1 MVQIHPPLPI
11 TMIKRDIE
19 AFLTPIIEET
29 GCELWGI
36 EFGSAKGKGRLLRI
50 YIDAIHGV
58 DINDC
63 TKVSREIDYY
73 FQHESIFSEFA
84 FFEVSSPGLDRKLFN
99 QKQYKKFVGDVVSLS
114 LFSKVNNLRKLK
126 GTLLEVLDSEISV
139 KTEGETLLLELSNIE
154 VCKLDLDDQIEKKR
168 MNKQIL
174 DVVASVSIEK
184 GVDKTIIFQALE
196 EAIASATK
204 KLVDDE
210 ANIDVVIDTT
220 TGEYKTYRKWDIVK
234 EIDESE
240 VFQVLESDLDGYEVD
255 EATASK
261 EIENIDFGRIS
272 AQAAKQVI
280 IQKVREA
287 ERSKI
292 TKKYENLVGE
302 VISGQVKRINRD
314 FLLLEIEE
322 DLNAQIPRDQII
334 PGEIF
339 KLNDRVR
346 AVIKEIVSTPR
357 GPQIILSR
365 TDERL
370 VVQLFTQEVP
380 EISEG
385 TIEIKAIARD
395 PGYRSK
401 IAVKTYDGRID
412 PVGACVGMRG
422 SRVQAVSNEIG
433 NERID
438 IFIHSDNP
446 AEFVVNCLAPVKIYS
461 ILVDE
466 RTSTLIL
473 EVEEENQAQIIGKNG
488 QNLRL
493 MTHMIGWSFQVLN
506 KEQFKEYQDSSL
518 IEKYDGL
525 AKRLDLSDK
534 EKEGIVSKELD
545 SLEKIVDLDSKILA
559 EIFGN
564 EKRTTE
570 LLDKANELLLQDAF
584 NADFNDPTM
593 EEDLVNL
600 NGITNEVLSALS
612 SNNIKKL
619 EDLAEMSVGE
629 LQDISETISEKE
641 ASALIME
648 ARKPWF
654 E

>member
-1 MVQIHPPLPI
+1 
-11 TMIKRDIE
+11 
-19 AFLTPIIEET
+19 
-29 GCELWGI
+29 
-36 EFGSAKGKGRLLRI
+36 
-50 YIDAIHGV
+50 
-58 DINDC
+58 
-63 TKVSREIDYY
+63 
-73 FQHESIFSEFA
+73 
-84 FFEVSSPGLDRKLFN
+84 
-99 QKQYKKFVGDVVSLS
+99 
-114 LFSKVNNLRKLK
+114 
-126 GTLLEVLDSEISV
+126 
-139 KTEGETLLLELSNIE
+139 
-154 VCKLDLDDQIEKKR
+154 
-168 MNKQIL
+168 MNKEIL
-174 DVVASVSIEK
+174 EVVASVSMEK
-184 GVDKTIIFQALE
+184 GVDKEIIFEALE
-196 EAIASATK
+196 EAIASASK
-204 KLVDDE
+204 KLLDDE
-210 ANIDVVIDTT
+210 ALVNVVIDRK
-220 TGEYKTYRKWDIVK
+220 TGDYNTFRAW
-234 EIDESE
+234 EI
-240 VFQVLESDLDGYEVD
+240 VD
-255 EATASK
+255 EVMNEVNEITEAGVDKQEVVDGFAK
-261 EIENIDFGRIS
+261 VEIENIDFGRIS

-292 TKKYENLVGE
+292 TAKYEGLVGQ

-370 VVQLFTQEVP
+370 VVELFSQEVP

-385 TIEIKAIARD
+385 TIEIKAISRD

-438 IFIHSDNP
+438 IFIHSENP
-446 AEFVVNCLAPVKIYS
+446 AEFVVNCLAPIKIFS
-461 ILVDE
+461 ILVDD

-493 MTHMIGWSFQVLN
+493 MTQMIGWSFQVLN
-506 KEQFKEYQDSSL
+506 KEQFAEYQNSSL
-518 IEKYDGL
+518 IEKFDQVAERLGL
-525 AKRLDLSDK
+525 ADA
-534 EKEGIVSKELD
+534 EKEQMMAFEMD
-545 SLEKIVDLDSKILA
+545 TLEKVVDADADTLSKI
-559 EIFGN
+559 FKTQ
-564 EKRTTE
+564 KRASEVT
-570 LLDKANELLLQDAF
+570 DKANELLLQDAF
-584 NADFNDPTM
+584 NDDFSDPTM
-593 EEDLVNL
+593 EDALVNL
-600 NGITNEVLSALS
+600 NGITNDVLSALS
-612 SNNIKKL
+612 SNNLKKL
-619 EDLAEMSVGE
+619 DDLAEMSVGE
-629 LQDISETISEKE
+629 LMEICDKVTEKE

-654 E
+654 N

>member
-1 MVQIHPPLPI
+1 
-11 TMIKRDIE
+11 
-19 AFLTPIIEET
+19 
-29 GCELWGI
+29 
-36 EFGSAKGKGRLLRI
+36 
-50 YIDAIHGV
+50 
-58 DINDC
+58 
-63 TKVSREIDYY
+63 
-73 FQHESIFSEFA
+73 
-84 FFEVSSPGLDRKLFN
+84 
-99 QKQYKKFVGDVVSLS
+99 
-114 LFSKVNNLRKLK
+114 
-126 GTLLEVLDSEISV
+126 
-139 KTEGETLLLELSNIE
+139 
-154 VCKLDLDDQIEKKR
+154 
-168 MNKQIL
+168 MNKEIL
-174 DVVASVSIEK
+174 EVVASVSMEK
-184 GVDKTIIFQALE
+184 GVDKGIIFEALE
-196 EAIASATK
+196 EAIASASK
-204 KLVDDE
+204 KLLDDE
-210 ANIDVVIDTT
+210 AIVNVVIDRK
-220 TGEYKTYRKWDIVK
+220 TGDYNTFRAW
-234 EIDESE
+234 EI
-240 VFQVLESDLDGYEVD
+240 VD
-255 EATASK
+255 EVMNEVNEITEADVDKQEIVDGFAK
-261 EIENIDFGRIS
+261 VEIENIDFGRIS

-292 TKKYENLVGE
+292 TAKYEGLVGQ

-370 VVQLFTQEVP
+370 VVELFSQEVP

-385 TIEIKAIARD
+385 TIEIKAISRD

-438 IFIHSDNP
+438 IFIHSENP
-446 AEFVVNCLAPVKIYS
+446 AEFVVNCLAPIKIFS
-461 ILVDE
+461 ILVDD

-493 MTHMIGWSFQVLN
+493 MTQMIGWSFKVLN
-506 KEQFKEYQDSSL
+506 KEQFAEYQNSSL
-518 IEKYDGL
+518 IEKFDQVAERLGL
-525 AKRLDLSDK
+525 VEA
-534 EKEGIVSKELD
+534 EKEQMMAFEMD
-545 SLEKIVDLDSKILA
+545 TLEKVVDADADTLSKI
-559 EIFGN
+559 FKTQ
-564 EKRTTE
+564 KRASEVT
-570 LLDKANELLLQDAF
+570 DKANELLLQDAF
-584 NADFNDPTM
+584 NDDFSDPTM
-593 EEDLVNL
+593 EDALVNL
-600 NGITNEVLSALS
+600 NGITNDVLSALS
-612 SNNIKKL
+612 SNNLKKL
-619 EDLAEMSVGE
+619 DDLAEMSVGE
-629 LQDISETISEKE
+629 LMEICDKVTEKE

-654 E
+654 N

>member
-1 MVQIHPPLPI
+1 
-11 TMIKRDIE
+11 
-19 AFLTPIIEET
+19 
-29 GCELWGI
+29 
-36 EFGSAKGKGRLLRI
+36 
-50 YIDAIHGV
+50 
-58 DINDC
+58 
-63 TKVSREIDYY
+63 
-73 FQHESIFSEFA
+73 
-84 FFEVSSPGLDRKLFN
+84 
-99 QKQYKKFVGDVVSLS
+99 
-114 LFSKVNNLRKLK
+114 
-126 GTLLEVLDSEISV
+126 
-139 KTEGETLLLELSNIE
+139 
-154 VCKLDLDDQIEKKR
+154 
-168 MNKQIL
+168 MNKEIL
-174 DVVASVSIEK
+174 EVVASVSMEK
-184 GVDKTIIFQALE
+184 GVDKEIIFEALE
-196 EAIASATK
+196 EAIASASK
-204 KLVDDE
+204 KLLDDE
-210 ANIDVVIDTT
+210 ALVNVVIDRN
-220 TGEYKTYRKWDIVK
+220 TGDYNTFRAW
-234 EIDESE
+234 EI
-240 VFQVLESDLDGYEVD
+240 VD
-255 EATASK
+255 EVMNEVNEITEADVDKQEIVEGFAK
-261 EIENIDFGRIS
+261 VEIENIDFGRIS

-292 TKKYENLVGE
+292 TAKYEGLVGQ

-370 VVQLFTQEVP
+370 VVELFSQEVP

-385 TIEIKAIARD
+385 TIEIKAISRD

-438 IFIHSDNP
+438 IFIHSENP
-446 AEFVVNCLAPVKIYS
+446 AEFVVNCLAPIKIFS
-461 ILVDE
+461 ILVDD

-493 MTHMIGWSFQVLN
+493 MTQMIGWSFKVLN
-506 KEQFKEYQDSSL
+506 KEQFAEYQNSSL
-518 IEKYDGL
+518 IEKFDQVAERLGL
-525 AKRLDLSDK
+525 AEA
-534 EKEGIVSKELD
+534 EKEQMMAFEMD
-545 SLEKIVDLDSKILA
+545 TLEKVVDADADTLSKI
-559 EIFGN
+559 FKTQ
-564 EKRTTE
+564 KRASEVT
-570 LLDKANELLLQDAF
+570 DKANELMLQDAF
-584 NADFNDPTM
+584 NDDFSDPTM
-593 EEDLVNL
+593 EDALVNL
-600 NGITNEVLSALS
+600 NGITNDVLSALS
-612 SNNIKKL
+612 SNNLKKL
-619 EDLAEMSVGE
+619 DDLAEMSVGE
-629 LQDISETISEKE
+629 LMEICDKVTEKE

-654 E
+654 N

>member
-1 MVQIHPPLPI
+1 
-11 TMIKRDIE
+11 
-19 AFLTPIIEET
+19 
-29 GCELWGI
+29 
-36 EFGSAKGKGRLLRI
+36 
-50 YIDAIHGV
+50 
-58 DINDC
+58 
-63 TKVSREIDYY
+63 
-73 FQHESIFSEFA
+73 
-84 FFEVSSPGLDRKLFN
+84 
-99 QKQYKKFVGDVVSLS
+99 
-114 LFSKVNNLRKLK
+114 
-126 GTLLEVLDSEISV
+126 
-139 KTEGETLLLELSNIE
+139 
-154 VCKLDLDDQIEKKR
+154 

-174 DVVASVSIEK
+174 EVVDSVSMEK
-184 GVDKTIIFQALE
+184 GVNKEIIFEALE
-196 EAIASATK
+196 EAISSATK
-204 KLVDDE
+204 KIIADE
-210 ANIDVVIDTT
+210 ANINVVIDRS
-220 TGEYKTYRKWDIVK
+220 TGEYSTFRNWTLVK
-234 EIDESE
+234 DEDLVDQIFEITEEGIEDHH
-240 VFQVLESDLDGYEVD
+240 LEDGI
-255 EATASK
+255 ATK
-261 EIENIDFGRIS
+261 QIENIDFGRIS

-292 TKKYENLVGE
+292 TKKYENLIGQ
-302 VISGQVKRINRD
+302 VITGQVKRINRD

-339 KLNDRVR
+339 KLNDKVR
-346 AVIKEIVSTPR
+346 AVIKEIISTPR

-370 VVQLFTQEVP
+370 VVELFTQEVP

-446 AEFVVNCLAPVKIYS
+446 AEFVVNCLAPIKIYS

-466 RTSTLIL
+466 RTSTLVL
-473 EVEEENQAQIIGKNG
+473 EVEEDNQAQIIGKNG

-493 MTHMIGWSFQVLN
+493 MTQMIGWSFQILN

-518 IEKYDGL
+518 IEKYEQV
-525 AKRLDLSDK
+525 ANRLELSSK
-534 EKEGIVSKELD
+534 EKEQIIASEMETLEKVVDAGSD
-545 SLEKIVDLDSKILA
+545 NLEKIFKTK
-559 EIFGN
+559 
-564 EKRTTE
+564 KRVSE
-570 LLDKANELLLQDAF
+570 VIEKANELLLQDAF
-584 NADFNDPTM
+584 NDDFKDPTM
-593 EEDLVNL
+593 EKDLVDL
-600 NGITNEVLSALS
+600 RGITNDVLSALS
-612 SNNIKKL
+612 QNNIKKL
-619 EDLAEMSVGE
+619 EEFAEMSVPE
-629 LQDISETISEKE
+629 LMDISDKITEKE

-654 E
+654 N

>member
-1 MVQIHPPLPI
+1 MN
-11 TMIKRDIE
+11 K
-19 AFLTPIIEET
+19 
-29 GCELWGI
+29 
-36 EFGSAKGKGRLLRI
+36 
-50 YIDAIHGV
+50 
-58 DINDC
+58 
-63 TKVSREIDYY
+63 EI
-73 FQHESIFSEFA
+73 
-84 FFEVSSPGLDRKLFN
+84 
-99 QKQYKKFVGDVVSLS
+99 
-114 LFSKVNNLRKLK
+114 
-126 GTLLEVLDSEISV
+126 LEVV
-139 KTEGETLLLELSNIE
+139 N
-154 VCKLDLDDQIEKKR
+154 
-168 MNKQIL
+168 
-174 DVVASVSIEK
+174 SVSMEK
-184 GVDKTIIFQALE
+184 GVDKEIIFEALE
-196 EAIASATK
+196 EAISSATK
-204 KLVDDE
+204 KLTDDE
-210 ANIDVVIDTT
+210 ADISVAIDRDT
-220 TGEYKTYRKWDIVK
+220 GGYKTFRNWTIVV
-234 EIDESE
+234 EEELEDE
-240 VFQVLESDLDGYEVD
+240 VFQITINNIEDHIVEDGI
-255 EATASK
+255 ATR

-292 TKKYENLVGE
+292 TEKYESLIGQ

-339 KLNDRVR
+339 KLNDKVR
-346 AVIKEIVSTPR
+346 AVIKEIITTPR

-370 VVQLFTQEVP
+370 VVELFTQEVP

-461 ILVDE
+461 IMVDE
-466 RTSTLIL
+466 MTSTLVL

-518 IEKYDGL
+518 VEKYEKV
-525 AKRLDLSDK
+525 ANRLELLDK
-534 EKEGIVSKELD
+534 EKEQLIAAEMET
-545 SLEKIVDLDSKILA
+545 LEKIVDASQESLEKIFETA
-559 EIFGN
+559 
-564 EKRTTE
+564 KRTTE
-570 LLDKANELLLQDAF
+570 ITEKANELLL
-584 NADFNDPTM
+584 
-593 EEDLVNL
+593 
-600 NGITNEVLSALS
+600 
-612 SNNIKKL
+612 
-619 EDLAEMSVGE
+619 
-629 LQDISETISEKE
+629 
-641 ASALIME
+641 
-648 ARKPWF
+648 
-654 E
+654 

>member
-1 MVQIHPPLPI
+1 
-11 TMIKRDIE
+11 
-19 AFLTPIIEET
+19 
-29 GCELWGI
+29 
-36 EFGSAKGKGRLLRI
+36 
-50 YIDAIHGV
+50 
-58 DINDC
+58 
-63 TKVSREIDYY
+63 
-73 FQHESIFSEFA
+73 
-84 FFEVSSPGLDRKLFN
+84 
-99 QKQYKKFVGDVVSLS
+99 
-114 LFSKVNNLRKLK
+114 
-126 GTLLEVLDSEISV
+126 
-139 KTEGETLLLELSNIE
+139 
-154 VCKLDLDDQIEKKR
+154 

-174 DVVASVSIEK
+174 EVVASVSMEK
-184 GVDKTIIFQALE
+184 GVDKEIIFEALE
-196 EAIASATK
+196 EAIASASK
-204 KLVDDE
+204 KLLDDE
-210 ANIDVVIDTT
+210 ALVNVVIDRK
-220 TGEYKTYRKWDIVK
+220 TGDYNTFRAW
-234 EIDESE
+234 EI
-240 VFQVLESDLDGYEVD
+240 VD
-255 EATASK
+255 EVMNEVNEITEADVDKQEIVDGFAK
-261 EIENIDFGRIS
+261 VEIENIDFGRIS

-292 TKKYENLVGE
+292 TAKYEGLVGQ

-370 VVQLFTQEVP
+370 VVELFSQEVP

-385 TIEIKAIARD
+385 TIEIKAISRD

-438 IFIHSDNP
+438 IFIHSENP
-446 AEFVVNCLAPVKIYS
+446 AEFVVNCLAPIKIFS
-461 ILVDE
+461 ILVDD

-493 MTHMIGWSFQVLN
+493 MTQMIGWSFQVLN
-506 KEQFKEYQDSSL
+506 KEQFAEYQNSSL
-518 IEKYDGL
+518 IEKFDQVAERLGL
-525 AKRLDLSDK
+525 ADA
-534 EKEGIVSKELD
+534 EKEQMMAFEMD
-545 SLEKIVDLDSKILA
+545 TLEKVVDADADTLSKI
-559 EIFGN
+559 FKTQ
-564 EKRTTE
+564 KRASEVT
-570 LLDKANELLLQDAF
+570 DKANELLLQDAF
-584 NADFNDPTM
+584 NDDFSDPTM
-593 EEDLVNL
+593 EDALVNL
-600 NGITNEVLSALS
+600 NGITNDVLSALS
-612 SNNIKKL
+612 SNNLKKL
-619 EDLAEMSVGE
+619 DDLAEMSVGE
-629 LQDISETISEKE
+629 LMEICDKVTEKE

-654 E
+654 N

>member
-1 MVQIHPPLPI
+1 
-11 TMIKRDIE
+11 
-19 AFLTPIIEET
+19 
-29 GCELWGI
+29 
-36 EFGSAKGKGRLLRI
+36 
-50 YIDAIHGV
+50 
-58 DINDC
+58 
-63 TKVSREIDYY
+63 
-73 FQHESIFSEFA
+73 
-84 FFEVSSPGLDRKLFN
+84 
-99 QKQYKKFVGDVVSLS
+99 
-114 LFSKVNNLRKLK
+114 
-126 GTLLEVLDSEISV
+126 
-139 KTEGETLLLELSNIE
+139 
-154 VCKLDLDDQIEKKR
+154 

-174 DVVASVSIEK
+174 EVVDSVSMEK
-184 GVDKTIIFQALE
+184 GVNKEIIFEALE
-196 EAIASATK
+196 EAISSATK
-204 KLVDDE
+204 KIIADE
-210 ANIDVVIDTT
+210 ANINVVIDRN
-220 TGEYKTYRKWDIVK
+220 TGEYSTFRNWTLVK
-234 EIDESE
+234 DEDLVDQIFEITEEGIEDHH
-240 VFQVLESDLDGYEVD
+240 LENGI
-255 EATASK
+255 ATK
-261 EIENIDFGRIS
+261 QIENIDFGRIS

-292 TKKYENLVGE
+292 TKKYENLIGQ
-302 VISGQVKRINRD
+302 VITGQVKRINRD

-339 KLNDRVR
+339 KLNDKVR
-346 AVIKEIVSTPR
+346 AVIKEIITTPR

-370 VVQLFTQEVP
+370 VVELFTQEVP

-446 AEFVVNCLAPVKIYS
+446 AEFVVNCLAPIKIFS

-466 RTSTLIL
+466 RTSTLVL
-473 EVEEENQAQIIGKNG
+473 EVEEDNQAQIIGKNG

-493 MTHMIGWSFQVLN
+493 MTQMIGWSFQILN

-518 IEKYDGL
+518 IEKYEQV
-525 AKRLDLSDK
+525 ANRLELSSK
-534 EKEGIVSKELD
+534 EKEQIIASEMETLEKVVDAGSD
-545 SLEKIVDLDSKILA
+545 NLEKIFKTK
-559 EIFGN
+559 
-564 EKRTTE
+564 KRVSE
-570 LLDKANELLLQDAF
+570 VIEKANELLLQDAF
-584 NADFNDPTM
+584 NDDFKDPTM
-593 EEDLVNL
+593 EKDLVDL
-600 NGITNEVLSALS
+600 RGITNDVLSALS
-612 SNNIKKL
+612 QNNIKKL
-619 EDLAEMSVGE
+619 EEFAEMSVPE
-629 LQDISETISEKE
+629 LMDISDKITEKE

-654 E
+654 N

>member
-1 MVQIHPPLPI
+1 MNNQI
-11 TMIKRDIE
+11 
-19 AFLTPIIEET
+19 
-29 GCELWGI
+29 
-36 EFGSAKGKGRLLRI
+36 
-50 YIDAIHGV
+50 
-58 DINDC
+58 
-63 TKVSREIDYY
+63 
-73 FQHESIFSEFA
+73 
-84 FFEVSSPGLDRKLFN
+84 
-99 QKQYKKFVGDVVSLS
+99 
-114 LFSKVNNLRKLK
+114 
-126 GTLLEVLDSEISV
+126 LEVVD
-139 KTEGETLLLELSNIE
+139 
-154 VCKLDLDDQIEKKR
+154 
-168 MNKQIL
+168 
-174 DVVASVSIEK
+174 SVSMEK
-184 GVDKTIIFQALE
+184 GVDKSIIFEALE

-204 KLVDDE
+204 KLLGESSEIKV
-210 ANIDVVIDTT
+210 NIDKT
-220 TGEYKTYRKWDIVK
+220 TGEYITFRYWQLSPSEDEDEGIELLPEDVSDYETVDGLARK
-234 EIDESE
+234 
-240 VFQVLESDLDGYEVD
+240 Q
-255 EATASK
+255 
-261 EIENIDFGRIS
+261 IENIDFGRIS

-292 TKKYENLVGE
+292 TQKYESLVGQ

-346 AVIKEIVSTPR
+346 AVIKEIMTTPR

-370 VVQLFTQEVP
+370 VKELFTQEVP

-385 TIEIKAIARD
+385 TIEIKAISRD

-438 IFIHSDNP
+438 IFVHSDNP
-446 AEFVVNCLAPVKIYS
+446 AEFVVNSLSPVKIYS

-493 MTHMIGWSFQVLN
+493 MTQMIGWSFKVFN
-506 KEQFKEYQDSSL
+506 KDQFKEYQEASL
-518 IEKYDGL
+518 EEKFEKIGNRLNLNQDEIDGL
-525 AKRLDLSDK
+525 KLK
-534 EKEGIVSKELD
+534 EYD
-545 SLEKIVDLDSKILA
+545 QLEKIVDAQESDLL
-559 EIFGN
+559 EIFKTKERSEKVVNQSN
-564 EKRTTE
+564 EF
-570 LLDKANELLLQDAF
+570 LLQDAF
-584 NADFNDPTM
+584 NQDFNDPTM
-593 EEDLVNL
+593 EEALVNL
-600 NGITNEVLSALS
+600 NGITNEVLSDLS
-612 SNNIKKL
+612 NNNIKKL
-619 EDLAEMSVGE
+619 EDLAEMSVPE
-629 LQDISETISEKE
+629 LMDLSESITESE

>member
-1 MVQIHPPLPI
+1 M
-11 TMIKRDIE
+11 D
-19 AFLTPIIEET
+19 
-29 GCELWGI
+29 
-36 EFGSAKGKGRLLRI
+36 
-50 YIDAIHGV
+50 
-58 DINDC
+58 
-63 TKVSREIDYY
+63 
-73 FQHESIFSEFA
+73 
-84 FFEVSSPGLDRKLFN
+84 
-99 QKQYKKFVGDVVSLS
+99 
-114 LFSKVNNLRKLK
+114 
-126 GTLLEVLDSEISV
+126 
-139 KTEGETLLLELSNIE
+139 
-154 VCKLDLDDQIEKKR
+154 
-168 MNKQIL
+168 KQIL
-174 DVVASVSIEK
+174 EVVDSVSMEK
-184 GVDKTIIFQALE
+184 GVDKEIIFQALE
-196 EAIASATK
+196 EAISSATK
-204 KLVDDE
+204 KLIEDE
-210 ANIDVVIDTT
+210 ANINVVIDRDN
-220 TGEYKTYRKWDIVK
+220 GSYRTFRNWTIVSEEDLIDRVFEITKEDI
-234 EIDESE
+234 
-240 VFQVLESDLDGYEVD
+240 SDHKIEEGI
-255 EATASK
+255 ATK

-292 TKKYENLVGE
+292 TKKYENLLGQ

-346 AVIKEIVSTPR
+346 AVIKEIVTTPR

-370 VVQLFTQEVP
+370 VMELFTQEVP

-466 RTSTLIL
+466 RTSTLVL

-493 MTHMIGWSFQVLN
+493 MTQMIGWSFQVLN

-518 IEKYDGL
+518 IEKYNQVSN
-525 AKRLDLSDK
+525 RLELNDEEK
-534 EKEGIVSKELD
+534 EKLIAAELETLEKVVD
-545 SLEKIVDLDSKILA
+545 ANQELLEKIV
-559 EIFGN
+559 
-564 EKRTTE
+564 
-570 LLDKANELLLQDAF
+570 
-584 NADFNDPTM
+584 NDVGVCVH
-593 EEDLVNL
+593 D
-600 NGITNEVLSALS
+600 GSYI
-612 SNNIKKL
+612 SNK
-619 EDLAEMSVGE
+619 
-629 LQDISETISEKE
+629 
-641 ASALIME
+641 
-648 ARKPWF
+648 
-654 E
+654 

>member
-1 MVQIHPPLPI
+1 MNNQI
-11 TMIKRDIE
+11 
-19 AFLTPIIEET
+19 
-29 GCELWGI
+29 
-36 EFGSAKGKGRLLRI
+36 
-50 YIDAIHGV
+50 
-58 DINDC
+58 
-63 TKVSREIDYY
+63 
-73 FQHESIFSEFA
+73 
-84 FFEVSSPGLDRKLFN
+84 
-99 QKQYKKFVGDVVSLS
+99 
-114 LFSKVNNLRKLK
+114 
-126 GTLLEVLDSEISV
+126 LEVVD
-139 KTEGETLLLELSNIE
+139 
-154 VCKLDLDDQIEKKR
+154 
-168 MNKQIL
+168 
-174 DVVASVSIEK
+174 SVSMEK
-184 GVDKTIIFQALE
+184 GVDKSIIFEALE

-204 KLVDDE
+204 KLLGESSEIKV
-210 ANIDVVIDTT
+210 NIDKT
-220 TGEYKTYRKWDIVK
+220 TGEYVTFRYWQLSPSEDEDEKIELLPEDVSDYETVDGLARK
-234 EIDESE
+234 
-240 VFQVLESDLDGYEVD
+240 Q
-255 EATASK
+255 
-261 EIENIDFGRIS
+261 IENIDFGRIS

-292 TKKYENLVGE
+292 TQKYESLVGQ

-346 AVIKEIVSTPR
+346 AVIKEIMTTPR

-370 VVQLFTQEVP
+370 VKELFTQEVP

-385 TIEIKAIARD
+385 TIEIKAISRD

-438 IFIHSDNP
+438 IFVHSDNP
-446 AEFVVNCLAPVKIYS
+446 AEFVVNCLSPVKIYS

-493 MTHMIGWSFQVLN
+493 MTQMIGWSFKVFN
-506 KEQFKEYQDSSL
+506 KDQFKEYQEASL
-518 IEKYDGL
+518 EEKFEKIGNRLNLNQDETDGL
-525 AKRLDLSDK
+525 KLK
-534 EKEGIVSKELD
+534 EYD
-545 SLEKIVDLDSKILA
+545 QLEKIVDAQESDLL
-559 EIFGN
+559 EIFKTKERAQDVVNQSN
-564 EKRTTE
+564 EF
-570 LLDKANELLLQDAF
+570 LLQDAF
-584 NADFNDPTM
+584 NQDFNDPTM
-593 EEDLVNL
+593 EEALVNL
-600 NGITNEVLSALS
+600 NGITNEVLSDLS
-612 SNNIKKL
+612 NNNIKKL
-619 EDLAEMSVGE
+619 EDLAEMSVPE
-629 LQDISETISEKE
+629 LMDLSDSITESE

>member
-1 MVQIHPPLPI
+1 
-11 TMIKRDIE
+11 
-19 AFLTPIIEET
+19 
-29 GCELWGI
+29 
-36 EFGSAKGKGRLLRI
+36 
-50 YIDAIHGV
+50 
-58 DINDC
+58 
-63 TKVSREIDYY
+63 
-73 FQHESIFSEFA
+73 
-84 FFEVSSPGLDRKLFN
+84 
-99 QKQYKKFVGDVVSLS
+99 
-114 LFSKVNNLRKLK
+114 
-126 GTLLEVLDSEISV
+126 
-139 KTEGETLLLELSNIE
+139 
-154 VCKLDLDDQIEKKR
+154 
-168 MNKQIL
+168 MNKEIL
-174 DVVASVSIEK
+174 EVVASVSMEK
-184 GVDKTIIFQALE
+184 GVDKEIIFEALE
-196 EAIASATK
+196 EAIASASK
-204 KLVDDE
+204 KLLDDE
-210 ANIDVVIDTT
+210 ALVNVVIDRK
-220 TGEYKTYRKWDIVK
+220 TGDYNTFRAW
-234 EIDESE
+234 EI
-240 VFQVLESDLDGYEVD
+240 VD
-255 EATASK
+255 EVINEVNEITEAGVDKQEIVDGFAK
-261 EIENIDFGRIS
+261 VEIENIDFGRIS

-292 TKKYENLVGE
+292 TAKYEGLVGQ

-370 VVQLFTQEVP
+370 VVELFSQEVP

-385 TIEIKAIARD
+385 TIEIKAISRD

-438 IFIHSDNP
+438 IFIHSENP
-446 AEFVVNCLAPVKIYS
+446 AEFVVNCLAPIKIFS
-461 ILVDE
+461 ILVDD

-493 MTHMIGWSFQVLN
+493 MTQMIGWSFQVLN
-506 KEQFKEYQDSSL
+506 KEQFAEYQNSSL
-518 IEKYDGL
+518 IEKFDQVAERLGL
-525 AKRLDLSDK
+525 ADA
-534 EKEGIVSKELD
+534 EKEQMMAFEMD
-545 SLEKIVDLDSKILA
+545 TLEKVVDADADTLSKI
-559 EIFGN
+559 FKTQ
-564 EKRTTE
+564 KRASEVT
-570 LLDKANELLLQDAF
+570 DKANELLLQDAF
-584 NADFNDPTM
+584 NDDFSDPTM
-593 EEDLVNL
+593 EDALVSL
-600 NGITNEVLSALS
+600 NGITNDVLSALS
-612 SNNIKKL
+612 SNNHKKL
-619 EDLAEMSVGE
+619 DDLAEMSVGE
-629 LQDISETISEKE
+629 LMEICDKVTEKE
-641 ASALIME
+641 ASAIIME

-654 E
+654 N

>member
-1 MVQIHPPLPI
+1 
-11 TMIKRDIE
+11 
-19 AFLTPIIEET
+19 
-29 GCELWGI
+29 
-36 EFGSAKGKGRLLRI
+36 
-50 YIDAIHGV
+50 
-58 DINDC
+58 
-63 TKVSREIDYY
+63 
-73 FQHESIFSEFA
+73 
-84 FFEVSSPGLDRKLFN
+84 
-99 QKQYKKFVGDVVSLS
+99 
-114 LFSKVNNLRKLK
+114 
-126 GTLLEVLDSEISV
+126 
-139 KTEGETLLLELSNIE
+139 
-154 VCKLDLDDQIEKKR
+154 

-174 DVVASVSIEK
+174 EVVASVSMEK
-184 GVDKTIIFQALE
+184 GVEKDIIFQALE
-196 EAIASATK
+196 EAISSATK

-210 ANIDVVIDTT
+210 AIIDVTIDRN
-220 TGEYKTYRKWDIVK
+220 TGEYETFRKWNIVD
-234 EIDESE
+234 EIDESD
-240 VFQVLESDLDGYEVD
+240 VFQILSSELSDHAVEEDL
-255 EATASK
+255 ATK
-261 EIENIDFGRIS
+261 KIDNIDFGRIS

-292 TKKYENLVGE
+292 TAKYESLVGE

-346 AVIKEIVSTPR
+346 AVIKEIVTTPR

-446 AEFVVNCLAPVKIYS
+446 AEFVVNCLAPIKIFS

-506 KEQFKEYQDSSL
+506 KEQFKEYQDSTL
-518 IEKYDGL
+518 VEKYDNL
-525 AKRLDLSDK
+525 ASRLGLSDK
-534 EKEGIVSKELD
+534 EKELLVSSEID
-545 SLEKIVDLDSKILA
+545 SLEKLVDSSAEKTK
-559 EIFGN
+559 EIFTTD
-564 EKRTTE
+564 KRLTE
-570 LLDKANELLLQDAF
+570 VMDKANELLLQDAF

-593 EEDLVNL
+593 EDDLVNL
-600 NGITNEVLSALS
+600 NGITNDILSALS
-612 SNNIKKL
+612 ANNIKKL
-619 EDLAEMSVGE
+619 DELAEMSVGE
-629 LQDISETISEKE
+629 LMDISEKVTEKE

-654 E
+654 N

>member
-1 MVQIHPPLPI
+1 MNNQI
-11 TMIKRDIE
+11 
-19 AFLTPIIEET
+19 
-29 GCELWGI
+29 
-36 EFGSAKGKGRLLRI
+36 
-50 YIDAIHGV
+50 
-58 DINDC
+58 
-63 TKVSREIDYY
+63 
-73 FQHESIFSEFA
+73 
-84 FFEVSSPGLDRKLFN
+84 
-99 QKQYKKFVGDVVSLS
+99 
-114 LFSKVNNLRKLK
+114 
-126 GTLLEVLDSEISV
+126 LEVVD
-139 KTEGETLLLELSNIE
+139 
-154 VCKLDLDDQIEKKR
+154 
-168 MNKQIL
+168 
-174 DVVASVSIEK
+174 SVSMEK
-184 GVDKTIIFQALE
+184 GVDKSIIFEALE

-204 KLVDDE
+204 KLLGESSEIKV
-210 ANIDVVIDTT
+210 NIDKT
-220 TGEYKTYRKWDIVK
+220 TGEYVTFRYWQLSPSEDEDEGIELLPEDISDYETVDGLARK
-234 EIDESE
+234 
-240 VFQVLESDLDGYEVD
+240 Q
-255 EATASK
+255 
-261 EIENIDFGRIS
+261 IENIDFGRIS

-292 TKKYENLVGE
+292 TQKYESLVGQ

-346 AVIKEIVSTPR
+346 AVIKEIMTTPR

-370 VVQLFTQEVP
+370 VKELFTQEVP

-385 TIEIKAIARD
+385 TIEIKAISRD

-438 IFIHSDNP
+438 IFVHSDNP
-446 AEFVVNCLAPVKIYS
+446 AEFVVNCLSPVKIYS

-493 MTHMIGWSFQVLN
+493 MTQMIGWSFKVFN
-506 KEQFKEYQDSSL
+506 KDQFKEYQEASL
-518 IEKYDGL
+518 EEKFEKIGNRLNLNQDEIDGL
-525 AKRLDLSDK
+525 KLK
-534 EKEGIVSKELD
+534 EYD
-545 SLEKIVDLDSKILA
+545 QLEKIVDAQESDLL
-559 EIFGN
+559 EIFKTKERAEDVVNQSN
-564 EKRTTE
+564 EF
-570 LLDKANELLLQDAF
+570 LLQDAF
-584 NADFNDPTM
+584 NQDFNDPTM
-593 EEDLVNL
+593 EEMLVNL
-600 NGITNEVLSALS
+600 NGITNEVLSDLS
-612 SNNIKKL
+612 NNNIKKL
-619 EDLAEMSVGE
+619 EDLAEMSVPE
-629 LQDISETISEKE
+629 LMDLSDSITESE

>member
-1 MVQIHPPLPI
+1 
-11 TMIKRDIE
+11 
-19 AFLTPIIEET
+19 
-29 GCELWGI
+29 
-36 EFGSAKGKGRLLRI
+36 
-50 YIDAIHGV
+50 
-58 DINDC
+58 
-63 TKVSREIDYY
+63 
-73 FQHESIFSEFA
+73 
-84 FFEVSSPGLDRKLFN
+84 
-99 QKQYKKFVGDVVSLS
+99 
-114 LFSKVNNLRKLK
+114 
-126 GTLLEVLDSEISV
+126 
-139 KTEGETLLLELSNIE
+139 
-154 VCKLDLDDQIEKKR
+154 
-168 MNKQIL
+168 MNKEIL
-174 DVVASVSIEK
+174 EVVASVSMEK
-184 GVDKTIIFQALE
+184 GVDKEIIFEALE
-196 EAIASATK
+196 EAIASASK
-204 KLVDDE
+204 KLLDDE
-210 ANIDVVIDTT
+210 ALVNVVIDRK
-220 TGEYKTYRKWDIVK
+220 TGDYNTFRAW
-234 EIDESE
+234 EI
-240 VFQVLESDLDGYEVD
+240 VD
-255 EATASK
+255 EVMNEVNEITEADVDKQEIVDGFAK
-261 EIENIDFGRIS
+261 VEIENIDFGRIS

-292 TKKYENLVGE
+292 TAKYEGLVGQ

-370 VVQLFTQEVP
+370 VVELFSQEVP

-385 TIEIKAIARD
+385 TIEIKAISRD

-438 IFIHSDNP
+438 IFIHSENP
-446 AEFVVNCLAPVKIYS
+446 AEFVVNCLAPIKIFS
-461 ILVDE
+461 ILVDD

-493 MTHMIGWSFQVLN
+493 MTQMIGWSFQVLN
-506 KEQFKEYQDSSL
+506 KEQFAEYQNSSL
-518 IEKYDGL
+518 IEKFDQVAERLGL
-525 AKRLDLSDK
+525 ADA
-534 EKEGIVSKELD
+534 EKEQMIAFEMD
-545 SLEKIVDLDSKILA
+545 TLEKVVDADADTLSKI
-559 EIFGN
+559 FKTQ
-564 EKRTTE
+564 KRASEVT
-570 LLDKANELLLQDAF
+570 DKANELLLQDAF
-584 NADFNDPTM
+584 NDDFSDPTM
-593 EEDLVNL
+593 EDALVNL
-600 NGITNEVLSALS
+600 NGITNDVLSALS
-612 SNNIKKL
+612 SNNLKKL
-619 EDLAEMSVGE
+619 DDLAEMSVGE
-629 LQDISETISEKE
+629 LMEICDKVTEKE

-654 E
+654 N

>member
-1 MVQIHPPLPI
+1 MNNQI
-11 TMIKRDIE
+11 
-19 AFLTPIIEET
+19 
-29 GCELWGI
+29 
-36 EFGSAKGKGRLLRI
+36 
-50 YIDAIHGV
+50 
-58 DINDC
+58 
-63 TKVSREIDYY
+63 
-73 FQHESIFSEFA
+73 
-84 FFEVSSPGLDRKLFN
+84 
-99 QKQYKKFVGDVVSLS
+99 
-114 LFSKVNNLRKLK
+114 
-126 GTLLEVLDSEISV
+126 LEVVD
-139 KTEGETLLLELSNIE
+139 
-154 VCKLDLDDQIEKKR
+154 
-168 MNKQIL
+168 
-174 DVVASVSIEK
+174 SVSMEK
-184 GVDKTIIFQALE
+184 GVDKSIIFEALE

-204 KLVDDE
+204 KLLGESSEIKV
-210 ANIDVVIDTT
+210 NIDKT
-220 TGEYKTYRKWDIVK
+220 TGEYITFRYWQLSPSEDEDEGIELLPEDVSDYETVDGLARK
-234 EIDESE
+234 
-240 VFQVLESDLDGYEVD
+240 Q
-255 EATASK
+255 
-261 EIENIDFGRIS
+261 IENIDFGRIS

-292 TKKYENLVGE
+292 TQKYESLVGQ

-346 AVIKEIVSTPR
+346 AVIKEIMTTPR

-370 VVQLFTQEVP
+370 VKELFTQEVP

-385 TIEIKAIARD
+385 TIEIKAISRD

-438 IFIHSDNP
+438 IFVHSDNP
-446 AEFVVNCLAPVKIYS
+446 AEFVVNCLSPVKIYS

-493 MTHMIGWSFQVLN
+493 MTQMIGWSFKVFN
-506 KEQFKEYQDSSL
+506 KDQFKEYQEASL
-518 IEKYDGL
+518 EEKFEKIGNRLNLNQDEIDGL
-525 AKRLDLSDK
+525 KLK
-534 EKEGIVSKELD
+534 EYD
-545 SLEKIVDLDSKILA
+545 QLEKIVDAQESDLL
-559 EIFGN
+559 EIFKTKERAEDVVNQSN
-564 EKRTTE
+564 EF
-570 LLDKANELLLQDAF
+570 LLQDAF
-584 NADFNDPTM
+584 N
-593 EEDLVNL
+593 
-600 NGITNEVLSALS
+600 
-612 SNNIKKL
+612 
-619 EDLAEMSVGE
+619 
-629 LQDISETISEKE
+629 
-641 ASALIME
+641 
-648 ARKPWF
+648 
-654 E
+654 

>member
-1 MVQIHPPLPI
+1 
-11 TMIKRDIE
+11 
-19 AFLTPIIEET
+19 
-29 GCELWGI
+29 
-36 EFGSAKGKGRLLRI
+36 
-50 YIDAIHGV
+50 
-58 DINDC
+58 
-63 TKVSREIDYY
+63 
-73 FQHESIFSEFA
+73 
-84 FFEVSSPGLDRKLFN
+84 
-99 QKQYKKFVGDVVSLS
+99 
-114 LFSKVNNLRKLK
+114 
-126 GTLLEVLDSEISV
+126 
-139 KTEGETLLLELSNIE
+139 
-154 VCKLDLDDQIEKKR
+154 

-174 DVVASVSIEK
+174 EVVDSVSMEK
-184 GVDKTIIFQALE
+184 GVDKEIIFEALE
-196 EAIASATK
+196 EAISSATK
-204 KLVDDE
+204 KLTEDE
-210 ANIDVVIDTT
+210 ANISVEINRDT
-220 TGEYKTYRKWDIVK
+220 GGYKTFRNWMIVAEEDLVDQIFEITEKDITDHVV
-234 EIDESE
+234 EEGI
-240 VFQVLESDLDGYEVD
+240 
-255 EATASK
+255 ATR

-292 TKKYENLVGE
+292 TEKYESLVGQ

-339 KLNDRVR
+339 KLNEKVR
-346 AVIKEIVSTPR
+346 AVIKEIITTPR

-370 VVQLFTQEVP
+370 VVELFTQEVP
-380 EISEG
+380 EIYEG

-461 ILVDE
+461 IMVDE
-466 RTSTLIL
+466 RTSTLVL

-518 IEKYDGL
+518 IEKYDQV
-525 AKRLDLSDK
+525 ASRLELSDK
-534 EKEGIVSKELD
+534 EKEQLVAAEMETLEKVVD
-545 SLEKIVDLDSKILA
+545 SSPENLEKIFKTA
-559 EIFGN
+559 
-564 EKRTTE
+564 KRTTE
-570 LLDKANELLLQDAF
+570 VTEKANELLLQDAF
-584 NADFNDPTM
+584 NEDFNDPTM
-593 EEDLVNL
+593 EKDLVNL
-600 NGITNEVLSALS
+600 RGITNDVLSALS
-612 SNNIKKL
+612 QNNIKSL
-619 EDLAEMSVGE
+619 EEFAEMSVPE
-629 LQDISETISEKE
+629 LMDISDKITEKE

-654 E
+654 N

>member
-1 MVQIHPPLPI
+1 
-11 TMIKRDIE
+11 
-19 AFLTPIIEET
+19 
-29 GCELWGI
+29 
-36 EFGSAKGKGRLLRI
+36 
-50 YIDAIHGV
+50 
-58 DINDC
+58 
-63 TKVSREIDYY
+63 
-73 FQHESIFSEFA
+73 
-84 FFEVSSPGLDRKLFN
+84 
-99 QKQYKKFVGDVVSLS
+99 
-114 LFSKVNNLRKLK
+114 
-126 GTLLEVLDSEISV
+126 
-139 KTEGETLLLELSNIE
+139 
-154 VCKLDLDDQIEKKR
+154 
-168 MNKQIL
+168 MNKEIL
-174 DVVASVSIEK
+174 EVVASVSMEK
-184 GVDKTIIFQALE
+184 GVDKEIIFEALE
-196 EAIASATK
+196 EAIASASK
-204 KLVDDE
+204 KLLDDE
-210 ANIDVVIDTT
+210 ALVNVVIDRK
-220 TGEYKTYRKWDIVK
+220 TGDYNTFRAW
-234 EIDESE
+234 EI
-240 VFQVLESDLDGYEVD
+240 VD
-255 EATASK
+255 EVMNEVNEIIEADIDQQEVVDGFAK
-261 EIENIDFGRIS
+261 VEIENIDFGRIS

-292 TKKYENLVGE
+292 TAKYEGLVGQ

-370 VVQLFTQEVP
+370 VVELFSQEVP

-385 TIEIKAIARD
+385 TIEIKAISRD

-438 IFIHSDNP
+438 IFIHSENP
-446 AEFVVNCLAPVKIYS
+446 AEFVVNCLAPIKIFS
-461 ILVDE
+461 ILVDD

-493 MTHMIGWSFQVLN
+493 MTQMIGWSFQVLN
-506 KEQFKEYQDSSL
+506 KEQFAEYQNSSL
-518 IEKYDGL
+518 IEKFDQVAERLGL
-525 AKRLDLSDK
+525 ADA
-534 EKEGIVSKELD
+534 EKEQMMAFEMD
-545 SLEKIVDLDSKILA
+545 TLEKVVDADADTLSKI
-559 EIFGN
+559 FKTQ
-564 EKRTTE
+564 KRASEVT
-570 LLDKANELLLQDAF
+570 DKANELLLQDAF
-584 NADFNDPTM
+584 NDDFSDPTM
-593 EEDLVNL
+593 EDALVNL
-600 NGITNEVLSALS
+600 NGITNDVLSALS
-612 SNNIKKL
+612 SNNLKKL
-619 EDLAEMSVGE
+619 DDLAEMSVGE
-629 LQDISETISEKE
+629 LKEICDKVTEKE
-641 ASALIME
+641 ASAIIME

-654 E
+654 N

>member
-1 MVQIHPPLPI
+1 M
-11 TMIKRDIE
+11 
-19 AFLTPIIEET
+19 
-29 GCELWGI
+29 
-36 EFGSAKGKGRLLRI
+36 
-50 YIDAIHGV
+50 
-58 DINDC
+58 
-63 TKVSREIDYY
+63 
-73 FQHESIFSEFA
+73 
-84 FFEVSSPGLDRKLFN
+84 
-99 QKQYKKFVGDVVSLS
+99 
-114 LFSKVNNLRKLK
+114 
-126 GTLLEVLDSEISV
+126 
-139 KTEGETLLLELSNIE
+139 
-154 VCKLDLDDQIEKKR
+154 
-168 MNKQIL
+168 
-174 DVVASVSIEK
+174 
-184 GVDKTIIFQALE
+184 
-196 EAIASATK
+196 
-204 KLVDDE
+204 
-210 ANIDVVIDTT
+210 
-220 TGEYKTYRKWDIVK
+220 
-234 EIDESE
+234 
-240 VFQVLESDLDGYEVD
+240 
-255 EATASK
+255 
-261 EIENIDFGRIS
+261 
-272 AQAAKQVI
+272 
-280 IQKVREA
+280 
-287 ERSKI
+287 
-292 TKKYENLVGE
+292 VGE

-525 AKRLDLSDK
+525 AKRLDLNDK

-629 LQDISETISEKE
+629 LQDISDTISEKE

>member
-1 MVQIHPPLPI
+1 
-11 TMIKRDIE
+11 
-19 AFLTPIIEET
+19 
-29 GCELWGI
+29 
-36 EFGSAKGKGRLLRI
+36 
-50 YIDAIHGV
+50 
-58 DINDC
+58 
-63 TKVSREIDYY
+63 
-73 FQHESIFSEFA
+73 
-84 FFEVSSPGLDRKLFN
+84 
-99 QKQYKKFVGDVVSLS
+99 
-114 LFSKVNNLRKLK
+114 
-126 GTLLEVLDSEISV
+126 
-139 KTEGETLLLELSNIE
+139 
-154 VCKLDLDDQIEKKR
+154 
-168 MNKQIL
+168 MNKEIL
-174 DVVASVSIEK
+174 EVVASVSMEK
-184 GVDKTIIFQALE
+184 GVDKEIIFEALE
-196 EAIASATK
+196 EAIASASK
-204 KLVDDE
+204 KLLDDE
-210 ANIDVVIDTT
+210 ALVNVVIDRK
-220 TGEYKTYRKWDIVK
+220 TGDYNTFRAW
-234 EIDESE
+234 EI
-240 VFQVLESDLDGYEVD
+240 VD
-255 EATASK
+255 EVMNEVNEITEADVDKQEIVDGFAK
-261 EIENIDFGRIS
+261 VEIENIDFGRIS

-292 TKKYENLVGE
+292 TAKYEGLVGQ

-370 VVQLFTQEVP
+370 VVELFSQEVP

-385 TIEIKAIARD
+385 TIEIKAISRD

-438 IFIHSDNP
+438 IFIHSENP
-446 AEFVVNCLAPVKIYS
+446 AEFVVNCLAPIKIFS
-461 ILVDE
+461 ILVDD

-493 MTHMIGWSFQVLN
+493 MTQMIGWSFQVLN
-506 KEQFKEYQDSSL
+506 KEQFAEYQNSSL
-518 IEKYDGL
+518 IEKFDQVAERLGL
-525 AKRLDLSDK
+525 AEA
-534 EKEGIVSKELD
+534 EKEQMMAFEMD
-545 SLEKIVDLDSKILA
+545 TLEKVVDADADTLSKI
-559 EIFGN
+559 FKTQ
-564 EKRTTE
+564 KRASEVT
-570 LLDKANELLLQDAF
+570 DKANELLLQDAF
-584 NADFNDPTM
+584 NDDFSDPTM
-593 EEDLVNL
+593 EDALVNL
-600 NGITNEVLSALS
+600 NGITNDVLSALS
-612 SNNIKKL
+612 SNNLKKL
-619 EDLAEMSVGE
+619 DDLAEMSVGE
-629 LQDISETISEKE
+629 LMEICDKVTEKE

-654 E
+654 N

>member
-1 MVQIHPPLPI
+1 MNNQI
-11 TMIKRDIE
+11 
-19 AFLTPIIEET
+19 
-29 GCELWGI
+29 
-36 EFGSAKGKGRLLRI
+36 
-50 YIDAIHGV
+50 
-58 DINDC
+58 
-63 TKVSREIDYY
+63 
-73 FQHESIFSEFA
+73 
-84 FFEVSSPGLDRKLFN
+84 
-99 QKQYKKFVGDVVSLS
+99 
-114 LFSKVNNLRKLK
+114 
-126 GTLLEVLDSEISV
+126 LEVVD
-139 KTEGETLLLELSNIE
+139 
-154 VCKLDLDDQIEKKR
+154 
-168 MNKQIL
+168 
-174 DVVASVSIEK
+174 SVSMEK
-184 GVDKTIIFQALE
+184 GVDKSIIFEALE

-204 KLVDDE
+204 KLLGESSEIKV
-210 ANIDVVIDTT
+210 NIDKT
-220 TGEYKTYRKWDIVK
+220 TGEYVTFRYWQLSPSEDEDEGIELLPEDISDYETVDGLARK
-234 EIDESE
+234 
-240 VFQVLESDLDGYEVD
+240 Q
-255 EATASK
+255 
-261 EIENIDFGRIS
+261 IENIDFGRIS

-292 TKKYENLVGE
+292 TQKYESLVGQ

-346 AVIKEIVSTPR
+346 AVIKEIMTTPR

-370 VVQLFTQEVP
+370 VKELFTQEVP

-385 TIEIKAIARD
+385 TIEIKAISRD

-438 IFIHSDNP
+438 IFVHSDNP
-446 AEFVVNCLAPVKIYS
+446 AEFVVNCLSPVKIYS

-493 MTHMIGWSFQVLN
+493 MTQMIGWSFKVFN
-506 KEQFKEYQDSSL
+506 KDQFKEYQEASL
-518 IEKYDGL
+518 EEKFEKIGNRLNLNQDEIDGL
-525 AKRLDLSDK
+525 KLK
-534 EKEGIVSKELD
+534 EYD
-545 SLEKIVDLDSKILA
+545 QLEKIVDAQESDLL
-559 EIFGN
+559 EIFKTKERSEKVVNQSN
-564 EKRTTE
+564 EF
-570 LLDKANELLLQDAF
+570 LLQDAF
-584 NADFNDPTM
+584 NQDFNDPTM
-593 EEDLVNL
+593 EEALVNL
-600 NGITNEVLSALS
+600 NGITNEMLSDLS
-612 SNNIKKL
+612 NNNIKKL
-619 EDLAEMSVGE
+619 EDLAEMSVPE
-629 LQDISETISEKE
+629 LMDLSDSITESE

>member
-1 MVQIHPPLPI
+1 
-11 TMIKRDIE
+11 
-19 AFLTPIIEET
+19 
-29 GCELWGI
+29 
-36 EFGSAKGKGRLLRI
+36 
-50 YIDAIHGV
+50 
-58 DINDC
+58 
-63 TKVSREIDYY
+63 
-73 FQHESIFSEFA
+73 
-84 FFEVSSPGLDRKLFN
+84 
-99 QKQYKKFVGDVVSLS
+99 
-114 LFSKVNNLRKLK
+114 
-126 GTLLEVLDSEISV
+126 
-139 KTEGETLLLELSNIE
+139 
-154 VCKLDLDDQIEKKR
+154 
-168 MNKQIL
+168 
-174 DVVASVSIEK
+174 
-184 GVDKTIIFQALE
+184 
-196 EAIASATK
+196 
-204 KLVDDE
+204 
-210 ANIDVVIDTT
+210 
-220 TGEYKTYRKWDIVK
+220 
-234 EIDESE
+234 
-240 VFQVLESDLDGYEVD
+240 
-255 EATASK
+255 
-261 EIENIDFGRIS
+261 
-272 AQAAKQVI
+272 
-280 IQKVREA
+280 
-287 ERSKI
+287 
-292 TKKYENLVGE
+292 
-302 VISGQVKRINRD
+302 
-314 FLLLEIEE
+314 
-322 DLNAQIPRDQII
+322 
-334 PGEIF
+334 
-339 KLNDRVR
+339 
-346 AVIKEIVSTPR
+346 
-357 GPQIILSR
+357 
-365 TDERL
+365 
-370 VVQLFTQEVP
+370 
-380 EISEG
+380 
-385 TIEIKAIARD
+385 
-395 PGYRSK
+395 
-401 IAVKTYDGRID
+401 
-412 PVGACVGMRG
+412 MRG

-525 AKRLDLSDK
+525 AKRLGLSDK

-545 SLEKIVDLDSKILA
+545 SLEKIVDLDATALA
-559 EIFGN
+559 EIFAN

>member
-1 MVQIHPPLPI
+1 
-11 TMIKRDIE
+11 
-19 AFLTPIIEET
+19 
-29 GCELWGI
+29 
-36 EFGSAKGKGRLLRI
+36 
-50 YIDAIHGV
+50 
-58 DINDC
+58 
-63 TKVSREIDYY
+63 
-73 FQHESIFSEFA
+73 
-84 FFEVSSPGLDRKLFN
+84 
-99 QKQYKKFVGDVVSLS
+99 
-114 LFSKVNNLRKLK
+114 
-126 GTLLEVLDSEISV
+126 
-139 KTEGETLLLELSNIE
+139 
-154 VCKLDLDDQIEKKR
+154 
-168 MNKQIL
+168 MNKEIL
-174 DVVASVSIEK
+174 EVVASVSMEK
-184 GVDKTIIFQALE
+184 GVDKKIIFEALE
-196 EAIASATK
+196 EAIASASK
-204 KLVDDE
+204 KLLDDE
-210 ANIDVVIDTT
+210 ALVNVVIDQK
-220 TGEYKTYRKWDIVK
+220 TGDYNTYRAW
-234 EIDESE
+234 E
-240 VFQVLESDLDGYEVD
+240 VVD
-255 EATASK
+255 EVINEVNEITEADIDKQEIIDGFAK
-261 EIENIDFGRIS
+261 VEIENIDFGRIS

-292 TKKYENLVGE
+292 TAKYEGLVGQ

-346 AVIKEIVSTPR
+346 AVIKEIVSSPR

-370 VVQLFTQEVP
+370 VVELFSQEVP

-385 TIEIKAIARD
+385 TIEIKAISRD

-438 IFIHSDNP
+438 IFIHSENP
-446 AEFVVNCLAPVKIYS
+446 AEFVVNCLSPIKIFS
-461 ILVDE
+461 ILVDD

-493 MTHMIGWSFQVLN
+493 MTQMIGWSFQVLN
-506 KEQFKEYQDSSL
+506 KEQFAEYQNSSL
-518 IEKYDGL
+518 IEKFDQMAERLGL
-525 AKRLDLSDK
+525 VEA
-534 EKEGIVSKELD
+534 EKEQLMKLGMD
-545 SLEKIVDLDSKILA
+545 TLEKVVDVDADTLSKIFKTQQRVS
-559 EIFGN
+559 EV
-564 EKRTTE
+564 T
-570 LLDKANELLLQDAF
+570 DKANELLLQDAF
-584 NADFNDPTM
+584 NDDFSDPTM
-593 EEDLVNL
+593 EDALVNL
-600 NGITNEVLSALS
+600 NGITNDVLSALS
-612 SNNIKKL
+612 SNNLKKL
-619 EDLAEMSVGE
+619 DDLAEMSVGE
-629 LQDISETISEKE
+629 LMEICEKVTEKE

-654 E
+654 N

>member
-1 MVQIHPPLPI
+1 M
-11 TMIKRDIE
+11 
-19 AFLTPIIEET
+19 
-29 GCELWGI
+29 
-36 EFGSAKGKGRLLRI
+36 
-50 YIDAIHGV
+50 
-58 DINDC
+58 
-63 TKVSREIDYY
+63 
-73 FQHESIFSEFA
+73 
-84 FFEVSSPGLDRKLFN
+84 
-99 QKQYKKFVGDVVSLS
+99 
-114 LFSKVNNLRKLK
+114 
-126 GTLLEVLDSEISV
+126 
-139 KTEGETLLLELSNIE
+139 
-154 VCKLDLDDQIEKKR
+154 
-168 MNKQIL
+168 
-174 DVVASVSIEK
+174 
-184 GVDKTIIFQALE
+184 
-196 EAIASATK
+196 
-204 KLVDDE
+204 
-210 ANIDVVIDTT
+210 
-220 TGEYKTYRKWDIVK
+220 
-234 EIDESE
+234 DESE
-240 VFQVLESDLDGYEVD
+240 VFQILESDLDGHEVQD
-255 EATASK
+255 SVAKK

-292 TKKYENLVGE
+292 TQKYESLVGE

-346 AVIKEIVSTPR
+346 AVIKEIVTTPR

-466 RTSTLIL
+466 RTSTLVL

-518 IEKYDGL
+518 VEKYDGL
-525 AKRLDLSDK
+525 SARLGLSDK
-534 EKEGIVSKELD
+534 EKEGVVANELD
-545 SLEKIVDLDSKILA
+545 SLEKIVDLDAAAISAL
-559 EIFGN
+559 FGE

-570 LLDKANELLLQDAF
+570 VLDKANELLLQDAF
-584 NADFNDPTM
+584 NADFSDPTM
-593 EEDLVNL
+593 EDSLVNL
-600 NGITNEVLSALS
+600 NGITNDILSSLSANS
-612 SNNIKKL
+612 IKKL
-619 EDLAEMSVGE
+619 DELAEMSVGE
-629 LQDISETISEKE
+629 LMDISDKITETE

>member
-1 MVQIHPPLPI
+1 
-11 TMIKRDIE
+11 
-19 AFLTPIIEET
+19 
-29 GCELWGI
+29 
-36 EFGSAKGKGRLLRI
+36 
-50 YIDAIHGV
+50 
-58 DINDC
+58 
-63 TKVSREIDYY
+63 
-73 FQHESIFSEFA
+73 
-84 FFEVSSPGLDRKLFN
+84 
-99 QKQYKKFVGDVVSLS
+99 
-114 LFSKVNNLRKLK
+114 
-126 GTLLEVLDSEISV
+126 
-139 KTEGETLLLELSNIE
+139 
-154 VCKLDLDDQIEKKR
+154 
-168 MNKQIL
+168 MNKEIL
-174 DVVASVSIEK
+174 EVVASVSMEK
-184 GVDKTIIFQALE
+184 GVDKEIIFEALE
-196 EAIASATK
+196 EAIASASK
-204 KLVDDE
+204 KLLDDE
-210 ANIDVVIDTT
+210 ALVNVVIDRK
-220 TGEYKTYRKWDIVK
+220 TGDYNTFRSW
-234 EIDESE
+234 EI
-240 VFQVLESDLDGYEVD
+240 VD
-255 EATASK
+255 EVMNEVNEITEADVDKQEIVDGLAK
-261 EIENIDFGRIS
+261 VEIENIDFGRIS

-292 TKKYENLVGE
+292 TAKYEGLVGQ

-370 VVQLFTQEVP
+370 VVELFSQEVP

-385 TIEIKAIARD
+385 TIEIKAISRD

-438 IFIHSDNP
+438 IFIHSENP
-446 AEFVVNCLAPVKIYS
+446 AEFVVNCLAPIKIFS
-461 ILVDE
+461 ILVDD

-493 MTHMIGWSFQVLN
+493 MTQMIGWSFQILN
-506 KEQFKEYQDSSL
+506 KEQFAEYQNSSL
-518 IEKYDGL
+518 IEKFDQVAEKLGL
-525 AKRLDLSDK
+525 AEA
-534 EKEGIVSKELD
+534 EKQQMIAFEMD
-545 SLEKIVDLDSKILA
+545 TLEKVVDADADTLSKI
-559 EIFGN
+559 FKTQ
-564 EKRTTE
+564 KRASEVT
-570 LLDKANELLLQDAF
+570 DKANELLLQDAF
-584 NADFNDPTM
+584 NDDFSDPTM
-593 EEDLVNL
+593 EDSLVNL
-600 NGITNEVLSALS
+600 NGITNDVLSALS
-612 SNNIKKL
+612 SNNFKKL
-619 EDLAEMSVGE
+619 DDLAEMSVGE
-629 LQDISETISEKE
+629 LMEICDKVTEKE

-654 E
+654 N

>member
-1 MVQIHPPLPI
+1 
-11 TMIKRDIE
+11 
-19 AFLTPIIEET
+19 
-29 GCELWGI
+29 
-36 EFGSAKGKGRLLRI
+36 
-50 YIDAIHGV
+50 
-58 DINDC
+58 
-63 TKVSREIDYY
+63 
-73 FQHESIFSEFA
+73 
-84 FFEVSSPGLDRKLFN
+84 
-99 QKQYKKFVGDVVSLS
+99 
-114 LFSKVNNLRKLK
+114 
-126 GTLLEVLDSEISV
+126 
-139 KTEGETLLLELSNIE
+139 
-154 VCKLDLDDQIEKKR
+154 

-174 DVVASVSIEK
+174 EVVASVSMEK
-184 GVDKTIIFQALE
+184 GVEKDIIFQALE
-196 EAIASATK
+196 EAISSATK

-210 ANIDVVIDTT
+210 AIIDVIIDRN
-220 TGEYKTYRKWDIVK
+220 TGEYETFRKWNIVD
-234 EIDESE
+234 EIDESD
-240 VFQVLESDLDGYEVD
+240 VFQILSSELSDHAVEEDL
-255 EATASK
+255 ATK
-261 EIENIDFGRIS
+261 KIDNIDFGRIS

-292 TKKYENLVGE
+292 TAKYESLVGE

-346 AVIKEIVSTPR
+346 AVIKEIVTTPR

-446 AEFVVNCLAPVKIYS
+446 AEFVVNCLAPIKIFS

-506 KEQFKEYQDSSL
+506 KEQFKEYQDSTL
-518 IEKYDGL
+518 VEKYDAL
-525 AKRLDLSDK
+525 ASRLGLSDK
-534 EKEGIVSKELD
+534 EKELLVSSEID
-545 SLEKIVDLDSKILA
+545 SLEKLVDSSAEKTK
-559 EIFGN
+559 EIFTTD
-564 EKRTTE
+564 KRLTE
-570 LLDKANELLLQDAF
+570 VMDKANELLLQDAF

-593 EEDLVNL
+593 EDDLVNL
-600 NGITNEVLSALS
+600 NGITNDILSALS
-612 SNNIKKL
+612 ANNIKKL
-619 EDLAEMSVGE
+619 DELAEMSVGE
-629 LQDISETISEKE
+629 LMDISEKVTEKE

>member
-1 MVQIHPPLPI
+1 
-11 TMIKRDIE
+11 
-19 AFLTPIIEET
+19 
-29 GCELWGI
+29 
-36 EFGSAKGKGRLLRI
+36 
-50 YIDAIHGV
+50 
-58 DINDC
+58 
-63 TKVSREIDYY
+63 
-73 FQHESIFSEFA
+73 
-84 FFEVSSPGLDRKLFN
+84 
-99 QKQYKKFVGDVVSLS
+99 
-114 LFSKVNNLRKLK
+114 
-126 GTLLEVLDSEISV
+126 
-139 KTEGETLLLELSNIE
+139 
-154 VCKLDLDDQIEKKR
+154 

-174 DVVASVSIEK
+174 EVVASVSMEK
-184 GVDKTIIFQALE
+184 GVEKDIIFQALE
-196 EAIASATK
+196 EAISSATK

-210 ANIDVVIDTT
+210 AIIDVTIDRN
-220 TGEYKTYRKWDIVK
+220 TGEYETFRKWNIVD
-234 EIDESE
+234 EIDESD
-240 VFQVLESDLDGYEVD
+240 VFQILSSELSDHAVEEDL
-255 EATASK
+255 ATK
-261 EIENIDFGRIS
+261 KIDNIDFGRIS

-292 TKKYENLVGE
+292 TAKYESLVGE

-346 AVIKEIVSTPR
+346 AVIKEIVTTPR

-446 AEFVVNCLAPVKIYS
+446 AEFVVNCLAPIKIFS
-461 ILVDE
+461 ILVDD

-506 KEQFKEYQDSSL
+506 KEQFKEYQDSTL
-518 IEKYDGL
+518 VEKYDAL
-525 AKRLDLSDK
+525 ASRLGLSDK
-534 EKEGIVSKELD
+534 EKELIVSSEID
-545 SLEKIVDLDSKILA
+545 SLEKLVDSSAEKTK
-559 EIFGN
+559 EIFTTD
-564 EKRTTE
+564 KRLTE
-570 LLDKANELLLQDAF
+570 VMDKANELLLQDAF

-593 EEDLVNL
+593 EDDLVNL
-600 NGITNEVLSALS
+600 NGITNDILSALS
-612 SNNIKKL
+612 ANNIKKL
-619 EDLAEMSVGE
+619 DELAEMSVGE
-629 LQDISETISEKE
+629 LMDISEKVTEKE

-654 E
+654 N

>member
-1 MVQIHPPLPI
+1 M
-11 TMIKRDIE
+11 D
-19 AFLTPIIEET
+19 
-29 GCELWGI
+29 
-36 EFGSAKGKGRLLRI
+36 
-50 YIDAIHGV
+50 
-58 DINDC
+58 
-63 TKVSREIDYY
+63 
-73 FQHESIFSEFA
+73 
-84 FFEVSSPGLDRKLFN
+84 
-99 QKQYKKFVGDVVSLS
+99 
-114 LFSKVNNLRKLK
+114 
-126 GTLLEVLDSEISV
+126 
-139 KTEGETLLLELSNIE
+139 
-154 VCKLDLDDQIEKKR
+154 
-168 MNKQIL
+168 KQIL
-174 DVVASVSIEK
+174 EVVASVSMEK

-210 ANIDVVIDTT
+210 ANIEVLIDRE
-220 TGEYKTYRKWDIVK
+220 TGEYRTFRNWDVVN
-234 EIDESE
+234 EIDESN
-240 VFQVLESDLDGYEVD
+240 VFQILEGDLDGHVVVD
-255 EATASK
+255 GMAKK

-292 TKKYENLVGE
+292 TEKYESLVGE

-322 DLNAQIPRDQII
+322 DLNAQIPRDEII

-346 AVIKEIVSTPR
+346 AVIKEIVTTPR

-370 VVQLFTQEVP
+370 VVQLFSQEVP

-466 RTSTLIL
+466 RTTTLIL

-493 MTHMIGWSFQVLN
+493 MTHMIGWSFKVLN
-506 KEQFKEYQDSSL
+506 KEQFKEHQDSTL
-518 IEKYDGL
+518 IEKFDGL
-525 AKRLDLSDK
+525 AARLGLSDK
-534 EKEGIVSKELD
+534 EKEGVIASEID
-545 SLEKIVDLDSKILA
+545 SLEKIIDLDTETISG
-559 EIFGN
+559 IFGE

-570 LLDKANELLLQDAF
+570 ILDKANELLLQDAF
-584 NADFNDPTM
+584 NADFSDPTM
-593 EEDLVNL
+593 EDSLVNL
-600 NGITNEVLSALS
+600 NGITNDILSSLSA
-612 SNNIKKL
+612 NKIKKL
-619 EDLAEMSVGE
+619 DELTEMSVGE
-629 LQDISETISEKE
+629 LMDMSDKITETE

>member
-1 MVQIHPPLPI
+1 
-11 TMIKRDIE
+11 
-19 AFLTPIIEET
+19 
-29 GCELWGI
+29 
-36 EFGSAKGKGRLLRI
+36 
-50 YIDAIHGV
+50 
-58 DINDC
+58 
-63 TKVSREIDYY
+63 
-73 FQHESIFSEFA
+73 
-84 FFEVSSPGLDRKLFN
+84 
-99 QKQYKKFVGDVVSLS
+99 
-114 LFSKVNNLRKLK
+114 
-126 GTLLEVLDSEISV
+126 
-139 KTEGETLLLELSNIE
+139 
-154 VCKLDLDDQIEKKR
+154 

-174 DVVASVSIEK
+174 EVVDSVSMEK
-184 GVDKTIIFQALE
+184 GVDKEIIFEALE
-196 EAIASATK
+196 EAISSATK
-204 KLVDDE
+204 KLTEDE
-210 ANIDVVIDTT
+210 ANISVEINRDT
-220 TGEYKTYRKWDIVK
+220 GGYKTFRNWTIVAEEDLVDQIFEITEKDI
-234 EIDESE
+234 
-240 VFQVLESDLDGYEVD
+240 SDHVVEEGI
-255 EATASK
+255 ATR

-292 TKKYENLVGE
+292 TEKYESLVGQ

-339 KLNDRVR
+339 KLNDKIR
-346 AVIKEIVSTPR
+346 AVIKEIITTPR

-370 VVQLFTQEVP
+370 VVELFTQEVP

-466 RTSTLIL
+466 RTSTLVL

-518 IEKYDGL
+518 VEKYEQV
-525 AKRLDLSDK
+525 ANRLELSDK
-534 EKEGIVSKELD
+534 EKEQLVAAEMETLEKVVDASQEN
-545 SLEKIVDLDSKILA
+545 LEKIFKTA
-559 EIFGN
+559 
-564 EKRTTE
+564 KRTTE
-570 LLDKANELLLQDAF
+570 VTEKANELLLQDAF
-584 NADFNDPTM
+584 NEDFNDPTM
-593 EEDLVNL
+593 EEGLVNL
-600 NGITNEVLSALS
+600 RGITNDVLSALS
-612 SNNIKKL
+612 QNNIKNL
-619 EDLAEMSVGE
+619 EEFAEMSVPE
-629 LQDISETISEKE
+629 LMDISDKITEKE

-654 E
+654 N

>member
-1 MVQIHPPLPI
+1 
-11 TMIKRDIE
+11 
-19 AFLTPIIEET
+19 
-29 GCELWGI
+29 
-36 EFGSAKGKGRLLRI
+36 
-50 YIDAIHGV
+50 
-58 DINDC
+58 
-63 TKVSREIDYY
+63 
-73 FQHESIFSEFA
+73 
-84 FFEVSSPGLDRKLFN
+84 
-99 QKQYKKFVGDVVSLS
+99 
-114 LFSKVNNLRKLK
+114 
-126 GTLLEVLDSEISV
+126 
-139 KTEGETLLLELSNIE
+139 
-154 VCKLDLDDQIEKKR
+154 
-168 MNKQIL
+168 MNKEIL
-174 DVVASVSIEK
+174 EVVASVSMEK
-184 GVDKTIIFQALE
+184 GVDKEIIFEALE
-196 EAIASATK
+196 EAIASASK
-204 KLVDDE
+204 KLLDDE
-210 ANIDVVIDTT
+210 ALVNVVIDRK
-220 TGEYKTYRKWDIVK
+220 TGDYNTFRAW
-234 EIDESE
+234 EI
-240 VFQVLESDLDGYEVD
+240 VD
-255 EATASK
+255 EVMNEVNEITEADVDKQEIVDGFAK
-261 EIENIDFGRIS
+261 VEIENIDFGRIS

-292 TKKYENLVGE
+292 TAKYEGLIGQ

-370 VVQLFTQEVP
+370 VVELFSQEVP

-385 TIEIKAIARD
+385 TIEIKAISRD

-438 IFIHSDNP
+438 IFIHSENP
-446 AEFVVNCLAPVKIYS
+446 AEFVVNCLAPIKIFS
-461 ILVDE
+461 ILVDD

-493 MTHMIGWSFQVLN
+493 MTQMIGWSFQVLN
-506 KEQFKEYQDSSL
+506 KEQFAEYQNSSL
-518 IEKYDGL
+518 IEKFDQVAERLGL
-525 AKRLDLSDK
+525 AEA
-534 EKEGIVSKELD
+534 EKEQMMAFEMD
-545 SLEKIVDLDSKILA
+545 TLEKVVDADADTLSKI
-559 EIFGN
+559 FKTQ
-564 EKRTTE
+564 KRASEVT
-570 LLDKANELLLQDAF
+570 DKANELLLQDAF
-584 NADFNDPTM
+584 NDDFSDPTM
-593 EEDLVNL
+593 ENALVNL
-600 NGITNEVLSALS
+600 NGITNDVLSALS
-612 SNNIKKL
+612 SKNLKKL
-619 EDLAEMSVGE
+619 DDLAEMSVGE
-629 LQDISETISEKE
+629 LMEICDKVSEKE

-654 E
+654 N